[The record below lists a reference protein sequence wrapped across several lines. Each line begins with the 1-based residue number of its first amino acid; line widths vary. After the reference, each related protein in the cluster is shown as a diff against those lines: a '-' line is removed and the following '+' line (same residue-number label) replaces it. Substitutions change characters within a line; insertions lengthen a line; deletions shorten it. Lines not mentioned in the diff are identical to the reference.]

1 MKIFRKQTVED
12 EQVKQAEQKQEQQPD
27 ESYGESESIPVFK
40 GQGKRKGAVPDKGK
54 GLHSPK
60 HGQA

>member
-1 MKIFRKQTVED
+1 MRIFRKKAVED
-12 EQVKQAEQKQEQQPD
+12 EQSKQAEQQPD

-40 GQGKRKGAVPDKGK
+40 GQGKRKGVVSDKGK

-60 HGQA
+60 HRQA